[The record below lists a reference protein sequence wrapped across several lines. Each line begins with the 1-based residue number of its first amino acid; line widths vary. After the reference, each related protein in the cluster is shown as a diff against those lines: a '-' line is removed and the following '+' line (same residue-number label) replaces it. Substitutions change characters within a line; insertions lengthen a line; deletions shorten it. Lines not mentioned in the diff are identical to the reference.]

1 MRILYALAGH
11 LINTALYIASWRSPK
26 IKAMLRGRRETAT
39 KLRQSLSPNRETI
52 WLHASSLGEFEQGRP
67 LIEAIRNQY
76 PGYQMLLSFF
86 SPSGYEVRKDYS
98 EVDCVVY
105 LPGDTPKEVKAF
117 LDIARPKIAI
127 FIKYDFWPFMLSELK
142 RREVKTYLIS
152 AIFREKQQFFKPWGG
167 GYRRLLHYFD
177 HLFVQDGAS
186 VALLAKHGVSSV
198 SIAGDT
204 RFDRVESIAQKA
216 VSIPEVEEL
225 KKDGSMLIIA
235 GSTWAVDEEM
245 LLQHIEQ
252 GGSKTKYVIAPH
264 ELHEEQI
271 QAIEHR
277 LGNQVARLSQLREK
291 GQMPTEQICL
301 IIDSFGLLSS
311 LYRYADIAYIG
322 GGFGKS
328 IHNTVE
334 AAVYGIPVVF
344 GPKYHKFREAH
355 LLLQNKGGYAVQ
367 NGEELSRCLDHLIH
381 DEETRISMGQAARRL
396 VAEQLGATDKII
408 KKLNLKQL

>member
-11 LINTALYIASWRSPK
+11 LINTALYISSWRSPK
-26 IKAMLRGRRETAT
+26 IKAMLRGRKETGARL
-39 KLRQSLSPNRETI
+39 KQSLSPERENL

-67 LIEAIRNQY
+67 LIEAIRREY
-76 PGYQMLLSFF
+76 PGYQILLSFF

-117 LDIARPKIAI
+117 LDIARPKVAI
-127 FIKYDFWPFMLSELK
+127 FIKYDFWPLILSELQH
-142 RREVKTYLIS
+142 RGVKTYLIS

-167 GYRRLLHYFD
+167 IYRRLLHCFD
-177 HLFVQDGAS
+177 HLFVQDEQS
-186 VALLAKHGVSSV
+186 VALLAKHGISSV

-225 KKDGSMLIIA
+225 KKDGSLLIVA
-235 GSTWAVDEEM
+235 GSTWPVDEEM
-245 LLQHIEQ
+245 LLNYIERREPYQ
-252 GGSKTKYVIAPH
+252 KFVIAPH
-264 ELHEEQI
+264 ELHEEHI
-271 QAIEHR
+271 QSIEQR
-277 LGNQVARLSQLREK
+277 LGSKVVRLSQLRERE
-291 GQMPTEQICL
+291 QIPTEQICL

-344 GPKYHKFREAH
+344 GPKYDKFREAH
-355 LLLQNKGGYAVQ
+355 LLLQNKGGYSVQ
-367 NGEELSRCLDHLIH
+367 NEDELSRSLALLSQ
-381 DEETRISMGQAARRL
+381 DEAVRLSMGQAARRL
-396 VAEQLGATDKII
+396 VAEQLGATEKIL
-408 KKLNLKQL
+408 KKLDLKQL